1 MDRLV
6 VNGNKIAEYIDIVT
20 KKTNEFIDLSREIS
34 DSKKKIVWEC
44 ENANIM
50 FEKYDKMVKDYFSYS
65 ERMIKFMDYLNRTI
79 NRYDESL
86 VEIKK
91 EYTKLRNEYD
101 EVIR

>member
-6 VNGNKIAEYIDIVT
+6 VNGTRIEEYIDIVT
-20 KKTNEFIDLSREIS
+20 KKINEFIELIHEIS

-44 ENANIM
+44 ENANILY
-50 FEKYDKMVKDYFSYS
+50 EKYDNMIKDYFSYS

-91 EYTKLRNEYD
+91 EYTKLKNEYD
-101 EVIR
+101 EVKR

>member
-1 MDRLV
+1 MEIKLQS
-6 VNGNKIAEYIDIVT
+6 ILILLQ
-20 KKTNEFIDLSREIS
+20 KKTNEFIELIHEIS

-50 FEKYDKMVKDYFSYS
+50 FENYDKMVKDYFSYS